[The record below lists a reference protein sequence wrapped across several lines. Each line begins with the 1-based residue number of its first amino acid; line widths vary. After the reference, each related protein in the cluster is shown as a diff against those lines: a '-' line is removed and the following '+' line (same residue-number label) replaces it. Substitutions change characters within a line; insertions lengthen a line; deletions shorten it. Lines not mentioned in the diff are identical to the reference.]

1 MKKVNKKIYL
11 MIATLLLVFIVIV
24 SYTGIT
30 NRIKENRK
38 KEEIKEFEYETY
50 SVSGNIGTTLITLMN
65 ENGLE
70 KVTYT
75 DLNTNEPIEV
85 LPKGKTKFAFDYK
98 MEDRKQYEIKAQF
111 TNGEEKTYIIDYEI
125 PRIKGEY
132 TLVDGTY
139 ANKPDI
145 TRFSKRKNKIFVFE

>member
-11 MIATLLLVFIVIV
+11 IIATVLLVFIVIV

-75 DLNTNEPIEV
+75 HLNTNEPIEV
-85 LPKGKTKFAFDYK
+85 YPKGKTKFAFDYK
-98 MEDRKQYEIKAQF
+98 MEDRKQYEIKVEF

-132 TLVDGTY
+132 TLVDGMY
-139 ANKPDI
+139 ANKPDT

>member
-1 MKKVNKKIYL
+1 
-11 MIATLLLVFIVIV
+11 MIATVLLVFIVIV

-132 TLVDGTY
+132 TLVDGMY
-139 ANKPDI
+139 ANKPDT